1 VAVETVQPSVEVE
14 PGSAL
19 RGFTSIDAPSPD
31 ILNNCVH
38 CGLCLPACPTFRE
51 TGLESSSPRGRI
63 HLIRAVHTGRL
74 DVTDPVFTH
83 QMHECLNCRAC
94 EPACPSG
101 VKYGL
106 LVEAARSQIQQTQPA
121 PKPLT
126 GLARLLTFDV
136 LFTDLGRFRLFSRLM
151 QLYQRSG
158 LRTVVRASGLLKPLK
173 MDRLDSFLP
182 TISRRFLTPGTEQ
195 WSPRG
200 EAKGRVALIA
210 GCIMS
215 TAYAD
220 IDRATARVLA
230 ANGREVIVPE
240 GQGCCGALHVHGG
253 DLNGGRALARKN
265 IDIFESLDVDAII
278 VNAAGCGAQ
287 LKEYGHLLHDD
298 PVYAERAAAF
308 SARVKDITEYL
319 AGIELNP
326 AMGCLPLTVTYQEPC
341 HLAHAQRITKQPRA
355 LLKAIPGLTLV
366 EMEESALCCGSAGIY
381 NVIQPDMSD
390 SLGRRKVRNAL
401 ATGAEVVVSAN
412 PGCMIQVQAN
422 LKAAG
427 SSVRVRHIVE
437 LLDAAYQAA
446 PRRYGDDAARVEGIV
461 VGGGAGG

>member
-1 VAVETVQPSVEVE
+1 VAVETEQQVVEIA
-14 PGSAL
+14 PGRAR
-19 RGFTSIDAPSPD
+19 RGFTAIDAPSSD

-38 CGLCLPACPTFRE
+38 CGLCLPACPTYRE
-51 TGLESSSPRGRI
+51 TGLESASPRGRI

-74 DVTDPVFTH
+74 DVTDPVFVE
-83 QMHECLNCRAC
+83 QMHLCLNCRAC

-106 LVEAARSQIQQTQPA
+106 LVEAARNQIQLTRPEV
-121 PKPLT
+121 PPLE
-126 GLARLLTFDV
+126 GLARLLTFQV
-136 LFTDLGRFRLFSRLM
+136 LFTDLGRFRLFSRLV

-158 LRTVVRASGLLKPLK
+158 LRAAVRASGLLRALK
-173 MDRLDSFLP
+173 LARLDSFLP
-182 TISRRFLTPGTEQ
+182 PISRRFLTPGKERWQ
-195 WSPRG
+195 PRG
-200 EAKGRVALIA
+200 APRARVALIA

-230 ANGREVIVPE
+230 INGCEVIVPE

-265 IDIFESLDVDAII
+265 IDAFERLEVDAII

-308 SARVKDITEYL
+308 SAKVKDITEYL
-319 AGIELNP
+319 AGLELNP
-326 AMGCLPLTVTYQEPC
+326 EMGCLPLTVTYQEPC
-341 HLAHAQRITKQPRA
+341 HLAHAQRITKQPRS
-355 LLKAIPGLTLV
+355 LLKQIPGLRLV

-381 NVIQPDMSD
+381 NVIQPAMSD
-390 SLGRRKVRNAL
+390 ALGQRKVRHAL

-412 PGCMIQVQAN
+412 PGCMIQLQAN

-427 SSVRVRHIVE
+427 SRMRVRHLVE
-437 LLDAAYQAA
+437 LLDEAYQAA
-446 PRRYGDDAARVEGIV
+446 PRRYD
-461 VGGGAGG
+461 GATAG

>member
-1 VAVETVQPSVEVE
+1 VAAQIDEHLTEIE
-14 PGSAL
+14 PGRAL
-19 RGFTSIDAPSPD
+19 RGFTAIDAPSPD
-31 ILNNCVH
+31 ILNTCVH

-74 DVTDPVFTH
+74 EVTDPVFTH

-101 VKYGL
+101 VKYGM
-106 LVEAARSQIQQTQPA
+106 LVEAARNQIQQTRPEQP
-121 PKPLT
+121 PPLE
-126 GLARLLTFDV
+126 GLARLLTFQV
-136 LFTDLGRFRLFSRLM
+136 LFTDLGRFRAFSRLV
-151 QLYQRSG
+151 QLYRRSG
-158 LRTVVRASGLLKPLK
+158 LRHVVRATGLLKPLG

-182 TISRRFLTPGTEQ
+182 PVSRRFLTPGTER
-195 WSPRG
+195 WAPRG
-200 EAKGRVALIA
+200 EPTARVALIA

-230 ANGREVIVPE
+230 ANGREVIVPA

-265 IDIFESLDVDAII
+265 IDAFEKLKVDAII

-308 SARVKDITEYL
+308 SARVKDIAEYL
-319 AGIELNP
+319 GGIELNRE
-326 AMGCLPLTVTYQEPC
+326 MGCLPLTVTYQEPC
-341 HLAHAQRITKQPRA
+341 HLAHAQRIGKEPRA

-381 NVIQPDMSD
+381 NVVQPAMSD
-390 SLGRRKVRNAL
+390 SLGQRKARHAL
-401 ATGAEVVVSAN
+401 NTGAEVVVSAN

-427 SSVRVRHIVE
+427 STMRVRHIVE

-446 PRRYGDDAARVEGIV
+446 PRRFTADASAR
-461 VGGGAGG
+461 

>member
-1 VAVETVQPSVEVE
+1 MALAAEHDIEAPARE
-14 PGSAL
+14 L
-19 RGFTSIDAPSPD
+19 RGFTGLDAPSPD

-74 DVTDPVFTH
+74 GVDDPVFVH

-101 VKYGL
+101 VKYGQ
-106 LVEAARSQIQQTQPA
+106 LVEAARAQIEQTRPEPA
-121 PKPLT
+121 RLE
-126 GLARLLTFDV
+126 GLARLLTFQV
-136 LFTDLGRFRLFSRLM
+136 LFTDLGRFRLFSRLI
-151 QLYQRSG
+151 QLYQRTG
-158 LRTVVRASGLLKPLK
+158 LRHAARASGILDLIG
-173 MDRLDSFLP
+173 MQRLDSFLP
-182 TISRRFLTPGTEQ
+182 SVARRFLTPGTER
-195 WSPRG
+195 WAPHGEPR
-200 EAKGRVALIA
+200 ARVALLA

-230 ANGREVIVPE
+230 ANGCEVIVPE
-240 GQGCCGALHVHGG
+240 GQGCCGALHVHSG
-253 DLNGGRALARKN
+253 DLPGGRALARTN
-265 IDIFESLDVDAII
+265 IDAFERLDVDAII

-298 PVYAERAAAF
+298 PVYAKRAAAF

-326 AMGCLPLTVTYQEPC
+326 AMGPLPLRVTYQEPC
-341 HLAHAQRITKQPRA
+341 HLAHAQRITQQPRA
-355 LLKAIPGLTLV
+355 LLRQIPGLTLV
-366 EMEESALCCGSAGIY
+366 EMQESALCCGSAGIY
-381 NVIQPDMSD
+381 NVVQPDMSD
-390 SLGRRKVRNAL
+390 ALGQRKVRHAL
-401 ATGAEVVVSAN
+401 ATGADVVVSAN

-422 LKAAG
+422 LKKVG
-427 SSVRVRHIVE
+427 SPVRVRHIVE
-437 LLDAAYQAA
+437 LLDDAYAAGRRA
-446 PRRYGDDAARVEGIV
+446 PAAR
-461 VGGGAGG
+461 